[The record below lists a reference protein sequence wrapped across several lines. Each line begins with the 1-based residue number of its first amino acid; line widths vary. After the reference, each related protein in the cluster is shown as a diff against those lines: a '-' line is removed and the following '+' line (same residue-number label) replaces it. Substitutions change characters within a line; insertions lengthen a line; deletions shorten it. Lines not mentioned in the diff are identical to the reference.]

1 MRVAAYKQF
10 LASYKSVTLESMAN
24 MFGVK
29 VGFIDQEL
37 FRFITMG
44 RLEAKID
51 KVAGIIET
59 NRPDAKN
66 AQYQA
71 TLKDGDALL
80 NRIQKLA
87 RVLQV

>member
-1 MRVAAYKQF
+1 MRVAADKQF
-10 LASYKSVTLESMAN
+10 LASYKSVTLESMAA

-29 VGFIDQEL
+29 VSFIDQEL

-44 RLEAKID
+44 RLEEKID

-66 AQYQA
+66 SQYQN